1 MIVPRQA
8 REKSS
13 TGIYHVM
20 LRGINRC
27 PIFLDDGDYDTFI
40 YTLKDIKETNACCFY
55 AYCLMENH
63 VHLLVKE
70 KGESISK
77 IVSKIA
83 ASFALRYN
91 KKYKR
96 VGYLFQ
102 DRFKSEPVET
112 ESYFYTVIR
121 YIHQNPVKAEI
132 CLTPG
137 EYRHSSYAEYFT
149 EKRTLG
155 ICSCSSVLK
164 KYGYENFLQYN
175 NACSYDL
182 CLEDYKTEEE
192 ELKRIS
198 ERFNL
203 PSKEDF
209 SKLSPYKQEEIVKDM
224 RNNGIQ
230 IKKIAFLTGKGMNYI
245 RQY

>member
-1 MIVPRQA
+1 MIMPRTA
-8 REKSS
+8 RKKSS

-20 LRGINRC
+20 LRGINRQS
-27 PIFLDDGDYDTFI
+27 IFLDEIDYDKFI
-40 YTLKDIKETNACCFY
+40 YTLKDVKEASHCNFY

-70 KGESISK
+70 NEEDISK
-77 IVSKIA
+77 TVSKIA
-83 ASFALRYN
+83 SSFVLWYN
-91 KKYKR
+91 RKYKR

-112 ESYFYTVIR
+112 ENYFYTVIR

-137 EYRHSSYAEYFT
+137 EYKYSSYSEYFSNG
-149 EKRTLG
+149 RALG
-155 ICSCSSVLK
+155 ICSCGSVLK
-164 KYGYENFLQYN
+164 KYGYDNFLQFN
-175 NACSYDL
+175 NTCSYDL

-192 ELKRIS
+192 ELKRIV

-203 PSKEDF
+203 PNKEDF
-209 SKLSPYKQEEIVKDM
+209 SKLPPYKQEEFVKDM
-224 RNNGIQ
+224 RDNGIP
-230 IKKIAFLTGKGMNYI
+230 IRKIAFLTGKGMNYI